1 MGDRLGTP
9 GVVGFFQFI
18 FFLGPKLSREGPT
31 ITLKFE
37 TGSEKFNREQG
48 WVKSEFDP
56 TQRRDRQLRIFWILI
71 QFFKEKGASADA
83 GPHYQKLYGRVTTLV
98 AIAEVSPSEVQCKGL
113 TLEETP
119 P

>member
-9 GVVGFFQFI
+9 GVVGFSQFL
-18 FFLGPKLSREGPT
+18 FFLASKLSGDRSDYHFWVRDGAG
-31 ITLKFE
+31 KNS
-37 TGSEKFNREQG
+37 TGVGQVGLSSTPLSDG
-48 WVKSEFDP
+48 
-56 TQRRDRQLRIFWILI
+56 TGQLGFFWILI

>member
-1 MGDRLGTP
+1 M
-9 GVVGFFQFI
+9 V
-18 FFLGPKLSREGPT
+18 
-31 ITLKFE
+31 
-37 TGSEKFNREQG
+37 
-48 WVKSEFDP
+48 WSEFEP
-56 TQRRDRQLRIFWILI
+56 TQRRDNLEFFFGIMI
-71 QFFKEKGASADA
+71 QFFLKKGASADA